1 MTRGGQ
7 VEIIGWLYQYYN
19 TENKEQA
26 INSPKTHK
34 FRSTEVA
41 SATQIFTPDWIVKY
55 MVQNSLGKRWIQHL
69 IAQDPSRN
77 EATIA
82 HQMGWNYYM
91 PDAQQSESV
100 INQITRLDSKLINLK
115 VTDLKMIDPAM
126 GSGHILVYAFEVF
139 MNIYESEG
147 YSQREASLLIIQDNL
162 YGTDIDE
169 RAFQLTYFA
178 VMMKARQFNR
188 RSLKKINKVNL
199 YSMPNFDSFEL
210 NDFEILLQQMHS
222 KNAEQLKKLI
232 FDFGMGEDLGSLI
245 IEDQID
251 FVSIQSELK
260 SLNDNQL
267 SFELIPLIM
276 ASNRIIDLAKLF
288 SQSYDVVIA
297 NPPYMGSS
305 RMNTELTKFAKS
317 AYPNSKSDLFA
328 MFIERWNKSVVPGGY
343 NCMVTMQSWM
353 FLSSFEKMRKNLL
366 AQYTISN
373 LMHMENNVMGIAFGT
388 AVVILRN
395 SYLPH
400 FIGTYHQIK
409 TQDTAGKIPSKLP
422 ISGNR
427 FNRTNQ
433 ANFSKIP
440 GSPIAYWANKQLA
453 ILYDKYS
460 PVSTI
465 ADVKKGSF
473 TGDNKRFLRFWTEIS
488 YSKIGFDQPSIQAS
502 VDSQKKWFPYNK
514 GGEYKKWFG
523 NRNYVINWYNDA
535 EELKAFPKFG
545 LRNPSYIFK
554 EGITWSSLSSG
565 DPSFR
570 YSESGFVF
578 DSKGPMIFTND
589 LFYLLGLMNSTVT
602 KYILGI
608 LSPTLDYNPT
618 AIKNIP
624 FVDEPDEETKS
635 LLKSKVEQLIKITE
649 DSYNSYEWSWKFKS
663 HPYLK
668 HIADDKR
675 AIWYYSL
682 ALVSSSAENVPI
694 FKLWGLK

>member
-1 MTRGGQ
+1 MTKGGQ

-19 TENKEQA
+19 TEPHNQVVNITGGPVSKNEIPA
-26 INSPKTHK
+26 
-34 FRSTEVA
+34 
-41 SATQIFTPDWIVKY
+41 ATQLFTTDWVVRY
-55 MVQNSLGKRWIQHL
+55 MVDNSLGNYWIERHPDTQLKSELKFRLPVDLKEIVSSQRIEDIHL
-69 IAQDPSRN
+69 IDN
-77 EATIA
+77 
-82 HQMGWNYYM
+82 
-91 PDAQQSESV
+91 
-100 INQITRLDSKLINLK
+100 
-115 VTDLKMIDPAM
+115 AM
-126 GSGHILVYAFEVF
+126 GSGHILVYAFDIF
-139 MNIYESEG
+139 MKMYLEEG
-147 YSQREASLLIIQDNL
+147 YSSREAAILIIKNNL
-162 YGTDIDE
+162 YGLEIDT
-169 RAFQLTYFA
+169 RAFQLAYFA
-178 VMMKARQFNR
+178 LMMKAREFNR
-188 RSLKKINKVNL
+188 KALRPNTITPNVFVFDETDAVNEDFL
-199 YSMPNFDSFEL
+199 EMLDPSSKSDIEEL
-210 NDFEILLQQMHS
+210 IELFR
-222 KNAEQLKKLI
+222 NARE
-232 FDFGMGEDLGSLI
+232 LGSI
-245 IEDQID
+245 IQID
-251 FVSIQSELK
+251 KDYDYEELTKAVENVDVTGLDVFGIQDAKTTMLK
-260 SLNDNQL
+260 VL
-267 SFELIPLIM
+267 
-276 ASNRIIDLAKLF
+276 RIATMMTRK
-288 SQSYDVVIA
+288 YEVTVT
-297 NPPYMGSS
+297 NPPYLNKFDPTLKKYLRNHYQSYMGDLFSVFIY
-305 RMNTELTKFAKS
+305 NNINLTK
-317 AYPNSKSDLFA
+317 
-328 MFIERWNKSVVPGGY
+328 PGGY
-343 NCMVTMQSWM
+343 SAYMTPFVWM
-353 FLSSFEKMRKNLL
+353 F
-366 AQYTISN
+366 
-373 LMHMENNVMGIAFGT
+373 
-388 AVVILRN
+388 
-395 SYLPH
+395 
-400 FIGTYHQIK
+400 IK
-409 TQDTAGKIPSKLP
+409 TYEKLRSYIISEKSISSLIQMEYSAFEEATVP
-422 ISGNR
+422 INTFVLKNEPNESDGVYIKLSDFKGGMEVQKEKVLDALDDPKSGYLY
-427 FNRTNQ
+427 RTNQ